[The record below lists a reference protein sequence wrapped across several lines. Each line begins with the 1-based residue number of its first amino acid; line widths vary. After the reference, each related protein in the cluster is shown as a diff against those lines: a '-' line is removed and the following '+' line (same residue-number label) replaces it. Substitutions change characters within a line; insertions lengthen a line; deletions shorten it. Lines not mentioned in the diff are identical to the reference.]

1 MKTLMVSL
9 VDALPVAVGAE
20 FCKAYLEGLLSL
32 ACLSK
37 SSFVVASLITHVC
50 FITSSGTNWSRAALA
65 LLLAEAD
72 DMAFLW
78 VLKRWA

>member
-1 MKTLMVSL
+1 MKTIMVPL
-9 VDALPVAVGAE
+9 ADVLADTVGAV
-20 FCKAYLEGLLSL
+20 FCRAYLEGFVSL

-37 SSFVVASLITHVC
+37 SSAMVASSITHVC
-50 FITSSGTNWSRAALA
+50 FIKSSGTNWSRAALA

-72 DMAFLW
+72 DMAFPW